1 MRKNS
6 GVVAE
11 KKRADKKVD
20 CYPTLNGEVITQLTS
35 LAELTGHTKTAFA
48 GKAAHW
54 ALWNHAAIDQLQPYF
69 QHMVSL
75 EWDANE
81 YSNCFHAWIPSHDA
95 RDIRPV
101 IEWEQG
107 QEGQRFKFRITQED
121 RRRLQVIAYAL
132 NITSAD
138 SLWPVLLPLVLLDA
152 RSLYAVTQS
161 RDAVVSGFHP
171 LRQEWLSVK
180 AEGTWRE

>member
-1 MRKNS
+1 M
-6 GVVAE
+6 E
-11 KKRADKKVD
+11 KKLADKKVD
-20 CYPTLNGEVITQLTS
+20 CYPTLNGEVIAQLTQ
-35 LAELTGHTKTAFA
+35 LAELTGQTKTTFA
-48 GKAAHW
+48 GKVAHW
-54 ALWNHAAIDQLQPYF
+54 ALWNHSAIDQLQPYI

-75 EWDANE
+75 EWDSNQ
-81 YSNCFHAWIPSHDA
+81 YSNCFHAWIASTDA
-95 RDIRPV
+95 RDIRQV
-101 IEWEQG
+101 IEWEQE

-161 RDAVVSGFHP
+161 RDAAASGYHP
-171 LRQEWLSVK
+171 LLQEWVTVK
-180 AEGTWRE
+180 AEGTWIE